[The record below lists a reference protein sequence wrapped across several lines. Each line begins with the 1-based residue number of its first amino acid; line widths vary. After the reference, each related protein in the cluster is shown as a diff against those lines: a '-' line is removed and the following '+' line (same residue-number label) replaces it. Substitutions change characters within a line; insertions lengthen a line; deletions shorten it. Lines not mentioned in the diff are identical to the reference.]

1 MTPSGQASELDRVR
15 EYLDAPRCAI
25 LATVDAGG
33 SPHQAVVHY
42 WLAVDA
48 VMVNGRADR
57 RWVVNLA
64 RDPRVSLAVHDS
76 GESEHWVGLKGRANV
91 AQTGEPALDDAMAL
105 ARRYGGDPDEYV
117 GQDRVSFRILPR
129 RVYEYG

>member
-1 MTPSGQASELDRVR
+1 MASGLDRVR
-15 EYLDAPRCAI
+15 DYLDAPRCAI
-25 LATVDAGG
+25 LASVDAGG

-42 WLAVDA
+42 WLAGDA

-57 RWVVNLA
+57 RWVVNLG
-64 RDPRVSLAVHDS
+64 RDPRVSLAVHDA

-91 AQTGEPALDDAMAL
+91 AQTGEPALADAMAL

-117 GQDRVSFRILPR
+117 GQERVSFRILPR
-129 RVYEYG
+129 RVYEYR